1 MEPNSLEGEGPMS
14 FGKRVQASRE
24 ALGIS
29 QAVLARRL
37 GVSQS
42 SVGNYEAGISF
53 PKEEVLLRLFD
64 CLETDPNALFQD
76 SFRAGG
82 QVLTPGEKRL
92 LKRYRGLSP
101 KGRETVRAVVEAL
114 CAYRDDLEASRV
126 EQEPRLIPLY
136 RSPAAAGYAA
146 PVFGEDFDYIPVAD
160 DVPQAAEFA
169 VRIQG
174 DSMAPAIE
182 DGSVVYVNRDPLK
195 AGDVGIF
202 CVDGDIFCK
211 QYYRDPAGIVY
222 LFSLNRARADADLV
236 FPPAS
241 GRTLACFGRVIMHA
255 PPLPGKA

>member
-1 MEPNSLEGEGPMS
+1 MN
-14 FGKRVQASRE
+14 FGKRVQECRE
-24 ALGIS
+24 AMGIS
-29 QAVLARRL
+29 QAALAKLL

-64 CLETDPNALFQD
+64 CLETDPNTLFRD
-76 SFRAGG
+76 SFHSGG
-82 QVLTPGEKRL
+82 QVLTHSERQL
-92 LKRYRGLSP
+92 LERYRGLSP
-101 KGRETVRAVVEAL
+101 KGRETVRSVVEAL
-114 CAYRDDLEASRV
+114 CDYRDDLEAGKA

-146 PVFGEDFDYIPVAD
+146 PVFGEDFDYIPVTD
-160 DVPQAAEFA
+160 DVPQSAEFA

-174 DSMAPAIE
+174 DSMAPFIA
-182 DGSVVYVNRDPLK
+182 DGSVAYVNRDPLK
-195 AGDVGIF
+195 AGDAGIF

-211 QYYRDPAGIVY
+211 QYYKDPAGFVY

-241 GRTLACFGRVIMHA
+241 GRTLVCFGRVIMHA
-255 PPLPGKA
+255 LPLPGKA